1 MKMCIIRWKS
11 FENPKDSVIFLLEN
25 CVKILMKT
33 WMGLYNILSKDLVP
47 IRQIGQVENI
57 GIFFKNVLYNVV
69 QWGNLQH
76 ESIFIIINV
85 SSCK

>member
-1 MKMCIIRWKS
+1 MKMCIVKWKS
-11 FENPKDSVIFLLEN
+11 FENLKDKIIFLLGN
-25 CVKILMKT
+25 CFKILMKM
-33 WMGLYNILSKDLVP
+33 WMALYDILSKDLVP
-47 IRQIGQVENI
+47 IRQIGQVESI
-57 GIFFKNVLYNVV
+57 GNLKKNVLYHVV